1 MKLINRITSAFSLI
15 CLSVIIFSFS
25 AFAAT
30 VPAKPTGLKAKNIKL
45 NSVTLYWKESPSADF
60 YKVYIKEDGEWT
72 ELEDTIE
79 TSCKINGLQPSES
92 YTFAVKSVNETDK
105 KDYLSR
111 EYTTLK
117 VKTKSLPKAKPTA
130 VSGVDYVKLKW
141 KKVSYAT
148 GYNVYRRVD
157 GKWSLVKKLGKDARS
172 YTVKDL
178 KSDTSYQ
185 FSVRARRTADGK
197 TVYGSHSS
205 VKISTMKPNKV
216 KLTVV
221 SSTESSVK
229 LKWTKAE
236 DATGYRIYRYS
247 GGEWK
252 SVKTVRSQDKLSAVI
267 TSLKS
272 DSKHKLRVRAFCEYD
287 DRTVWFTPSAS
298 KTAVTDPMSK
308 DLTVYR
314 TDKLKDMFAE
324 SFTLSYKGEND
335 SYGSTVVKISKSGE
349 KYYLYSKVNYTE
361 YELLNIKSGNY
372 ILLKQ
377 KKAYVKAPDA
387 MASALDISS
396 AVEALLPSGRM
407 KAKATLAEF
416 EGESVVCET
425 YKNTTGSRK
434 INYFYKAG
442 DLVGIE
448 QYSYGK
454 LVERAVVTVF
464 EQKALKGVFKIP
476 SSYKE
481 LI

>member
-117 VKTKSLPKAKPTA
+117 VKTKSLPKAKPSA
-130 VSGVDYVKLKW
+130 VSGVDYVTLRWNKVSSAKGYNLYRKSAGKW
-141 KKVSYAT
+141 K
-148 GYNVYRRVD
+148 
-157 GKWSLVKKLGKDARS
+157 LVEKLSKNKKS
-172 YTVKDL
+172 YTVKKL

-185 FSVRARRTADGK
+185 FSLRIRATVDGK
-197 TVYGSHSS
+197 TVLGPHST
-205 VKISTMKPNKV
+205 VKISTMRPNKV
-216 KLTVV
+216 NLTVV
-221 SSTESSVK
+221 SATEDTVK
-229 LKWTKAE
+229 LKWTKAK
-236 DATGYRIYRYS
+236 DATGYRIYHYEN
-247 GGEWK
+247 GEWK
-252 SVKTVRSQDKLSAVI
+252 SVKTVNSRNTLSAVI
-267 TSLKS
+267 TSLES
-272 DSKHKLRVRAFCEYD
+272 DSRHKFRVKAFRKLK
-287 DRTVWFTPSAS
+287 DRTVWFTASAS
-298 KTAVTDPMSK
+298 KTAVTDPSK
-308 DLTVYR
+308 SDLKVYR
-314 TDKLKDMFAE
+314 TDNLSDLF
-324 SFTLSYKGEND
+324 SNDFTLSYNGENED
-335 SYGSTVVKISKSGE
+335 YGKTVITISKSGE
-349 KYYLYSKVNYTE
+349 KYYLYSDVDYKE
-361 YELLNIKSGNY
+361 YELLNISSGDY
-372 ILLKQ
+372 ILFKD
-377 KKAYVKAPDA
+377 KKAYIKAPSA
-387 MASALDISS
+387 MSSALDVSS
-396 AVEALLPSGRM
+396 AVEDLLPAKRM
-407 KAKATLAEF
+407 KAKASLENF
-416 EGESVVCET
+416 EDMKVVCET
-425 YKNTTGSRK
+425 YKNTSGTQVYK
-434 INYFYKAG
+434 YFYRTG
-442 DLVGIE
+442 ELVGIE

-464 EQKALKGVFKIP
+464 EKKALKGVFKIP

>member
-1 MKLINRITSAFSLI
+1 MKSIRKAISSLVLLCLAAFMLSLSA
-15 CLSVIIFSFS
+15 
-25 AFAAT
+25 AAAA
-30 VPAKPTGLKAKNIKL
+30 VPAAPEGLKAETVKQNRVVISWDK
-45 NSVTLYWKESPSADF
+45 SRYADF
-60 YKVYIKEDGEWT
+60 YRVYIRKNGEWK
-72 ELEDTIE
+72 ELEDLTE
-79 TSCKINGLQPSES
+79 RSCEISGLKPATT
-92 YTFAVKSVNETDK
+92 YTFAVKSVNESGNR
-105 KDYLSR
+105 DYFSK
-111 EYTTLK
+111 EYATLK
-117 VKTKSLPKAKPTA
+117 VKTKSLSKAKPTA

-298 KTAVTDPMSK
+298 KTAVTDPTSK

-314 TDKLKDMFAE
+314 TDKLKDLFAE

-377 KKAYVKAPDA
+377 KEAYVKASDA

-448 QYSYGK
+448 QYSAGK
-454 LVERAVVTVF
+454 LVERAVITVF
-464 EQKALKGVFKIP
+464 EKKALKGVFKIP